1 MVAVGEDKV
10 LFNKGIVVLNGM
22 LFVYIG
28 LLMINEIIYLIWLEI
43 LILSLSLN
51 WKLFFNTF
59 WMK

>member
-10 LFNKGIVVLNGM
+10 LFNKGIVVLNGFV
-22 LFVYIG
+22 FVYIG

-43 LILSLSLN
+43 LILTFRY
-51 WKLFFNTF
+51 KLKIFFNTF